1 MQKLLSPTHRED
13 FPILQRKLDGKPL
26 VYLDSGATSLKPQP
40 VIDAVTGFYTEC
52 TANVHRSVHLLS
64 EEATD
69 RFEQARADVARFINA
84 DSREIA
90 FTRNATEAINL
101 VAISRKQAG
110 IEGPVALTV
119 VEHHSNLLP
128 WLAHDHFFLEVD
140 ADRRVDLAKA
150 AAVISERK
158 PSLVTIAT
166 ISNALGIRHPVE
178 ELISIAHQHGSE
190 VLLDLS
196 QSVGHEVVD
205 VLELNCDF
213 ACFSGHKMLGPSG
226 VGVLYQKEGG
236 RNPVSPH
243 YLGGEMVHQ
252 AHIDEFE
259 ARPFPWGVEA
269 GTPNIEGVIG
279 LGAAVAYLERIGVEE
294 IEQHTAA
301 LAARLRKGIE
311 DIAGVHLLVPESV
324 AHQTGIVTFRMDGLP
339 AQGLARILS
348 NRFSIMIRSGF
359 HCAQPL
365 HEAYGLPE
373 SSRASLHLYNTEAE
387 VDLLLEALG
396 SVHQSI

>member
-1 MQKLLSPTHRED
+1 MQELLTPDYRND
-13 FPILQRKLDGKPL
+13 FPILRRRLGELPL
-26 VYLDSGATSLKPQP
+26 IYLDSGATSLKPQC
-40 VIDAVTGFYTEC
+40 VIDAVTGFYSEC
-52 TANVHRSVHLLS
+52 TANVHRSVHRLS

-69 RFEQARADVARFINA
+69 RFEASREAVARFLNA

-90 FTRNATEAINL
+90 FTRNATEALNL
-101 VAISRKQAG
+101 VAARTQS
-110 IEGPVALTV
+110 GPVALTV

-128 WLAHDHFFLEVD
+128 WLAQEHFFLELD
-140 ADRRVDLAKA
+140 EYRRIDLEKA
-150 AAVISERK
+150 EAAISQKR
-158 PSLVTIAT
+158 PSLVTLAT

-178 ELISIAHQHGSE
+178 ELIRIAHQYGSE

-196 QSVGHEVVD
+196 QSVGHEPVD
-205 VLELNCDF
+205 VFELDCDF

-236 RNPVSPH
+236 RNPVLPRL
-243 YLGGEMVHQ
+243 LGGEMVHQ
-252 AHIDEFE
+252 AHIDSFE

-279 LGAAVAYLERIGVEE
+279 LGAAVGYLDRVGVPA
-294 IEQHTAA
+294 IRQHTAA
-301 LAARLRKGIE
+301 LAARLREGMQKIE
-311 DIAGVHLLVPESV
+311 GVHLLVPQSV
-324 AHQTGIVTFRMDGLP
+324 ASQTGIVTFQMDGMP

-348 NRFSIMIRSGF
+348 NRFAIMIRSGF

-373 SSRASLHLYNTEAE
+373 SSRASLHLYNTAE
-387 VDLLLEALG
+387 EIDLLLEALIRLR
-396 SVHQSI
+396 QSI